1 MQGVTPSSNSLYDGV
16 PLEPAPSVRQ
26 VRHLGTTSEAFVGS
40 FALQSAG
47 HAKRRRVAGAGNLV
61 WDCHVGHSD

>member
-26 VRHLGTTSEAFVGS
+26 VLHRGMT
-40 FALQSAG
+40 G
-47 HAKRRRVAGAGNLV
+47 HASLTN
-61 WDCHVGHSD
+61 WS